1 MTAMMILDFVVKGST
16 LVGGAFAVWTFWRTA
31 KVRRAEWLSSL
42 HSRFFESD
50 RYKTIREI
58 LDYQREPEFS
68 QLRRVIASGEP
79 DKLAEDF
86 ADYLNFFEFVASLK
100 SLGQVKLQ
108 EISML
113 FQYYLE
119 LLCKHDFVR
128 AFIRQEGFERLDKLL
143 SDCVHLQKTK

>member
-1 MTAMMILDFVVKGST
+1 MTAATIVDLVLKGSA
-16 LVGGAFAVWTFWRTA
+16 LMGGALAVWTFWRTA

-50 RYKTIREI
+50 RYKAIREI
-58 LDYQREPEFS
+58 LDYQREPDFS
-68 QLRRVIASGEP
+68 RLRSVIASGEP

-86 ADYLNFFEFVASLK
+86 TDYLNFFEFVASLNA
-100 SLGQVKLQ
+100 LGQVKSQ

-119 LLCKHDFVR
+119 LLCKHDFIR
-128 AFIRQEGFERLDKLL
+128 TFIRQEGFERLDKLL
-143 SDCVHLQKTK
+143 NDCVRP